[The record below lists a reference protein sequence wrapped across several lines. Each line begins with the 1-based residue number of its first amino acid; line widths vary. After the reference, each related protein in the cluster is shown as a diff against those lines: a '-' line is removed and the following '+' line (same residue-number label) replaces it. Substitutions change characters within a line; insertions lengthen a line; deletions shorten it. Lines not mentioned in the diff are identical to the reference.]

1 MNNPS
6 RVFSPLRSGVLV
18 LAITVLT
25 SANLPAQ
32 GIEEFVISGD
42 AARRALTRTEI
53 SVATAE
59 RIAKACAA
67 YAEENGFAVSI
78 SIVSP
83 SGSIVYAYRMDGQNP
98 VNIDTGLYKAQTAL
112 YMRAS
117 THEAANRYNMEARVT
132 RVKLDQ
138 YFVSGGLPIVVDDQ
152 LIGAIGVGGS
162 RLGDEP
168 CAHAALT
175 EVIGPQPPLLEEE

>member
-1 MNNPS
+1 MND
-6 RVFSPLRSGVLV
+6 RFRTLTPLRAAYFV
-18 LAITVLT
+18 LAIASLT
-25 SANLPAQ
+25 SVALQAQ
-32 GIEEFVISGD
+32 DIDDFVITGD

-53 SVATAE
+53 SVAAAE
-59 RIAKACAA
+59 RIAKACIA
-67 YAEENGFAVSI
+67 YAAENGFAVSV

-83 SGSIVYAYRMDGQNP
+83 SGSTVYAYRMDGQNP

-117 THEAANRYNMEARVT
+117 THEAANRYDMEARVT

-152 LIGAIGVGGS
+152 LIGAIGVGGN